1 MVIPILQGGITEALM
16 IEQVP
21 SGNAWK
27 NHWSPFDFRLL
38 QQFTELTW
46 NLPVF
51 LLPLGDPDIVCH
63 SCPGEVWAIPALLPE
78 INRVEGEQRASL
90 LIGAGQH
97 LDLPSHEVSPDR
109 SSPPAGKTEVQC

>member
-1 MVIPILQGGITEALM
+1 M

-46 NLPVF
+46 SLPVF

-90 LIGAGQH
+90 G
-97 LDLPSHEVSPDR
+97 
-109 SSPPAGKTEVQC
+109 VQMSLKGLLKAKADFKWGRELGLQGV